1 MATNEDSIERD
12 PNPIK
17 VVVQSAAK
25 AVRRYSLGLWLS
37 ALLLAST
44 SLPDPIAGI
53 VVVGLAATMVEY
65 ER

>member
-1 MATNEDSIERD
+1 MATNEVFSEDN

-17 VVVQSAAK
+17 VVVQNAAK

-37 ALLLAST
+37 AILLAST

-53 VVVGLAATMVEY
+53 VVVALAATMVDY

>member
-1 MATNEDSIERD
+1 MATNDDSIERD
-12 PNPIK
+12 PNPIRK
-17 VVVQSAAK
+17 AVQAAAK
-25 AVRRYSLGLWLS
+25 TVRRYSLGLWLS

-53 VVVGLAATMVEY
+53 VVVALASTMVEY